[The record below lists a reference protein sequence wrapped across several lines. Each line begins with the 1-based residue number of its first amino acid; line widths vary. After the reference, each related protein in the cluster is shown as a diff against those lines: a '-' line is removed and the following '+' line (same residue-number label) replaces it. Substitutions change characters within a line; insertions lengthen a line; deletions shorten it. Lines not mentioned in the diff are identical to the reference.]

1 MQGILL
7 GLADVLG
14 YLIQAAQILVFVNW
28 VLWLVSADPSNGLVR
43 FVRALVE
50 PVLGWLRRRLPFL
63 VLQGWDLSAMALI
76 LILIFLEK
84 ALVWN
89 LRLYA
94 SRF

>member
-7 GLADVLG
+7 GLADGLG
-14 YLIQAAQILVFVNW
+14 YLLLSAQILLLVNW
-28 VLWLVSADPSNGLVR
+28 VLWLVSADPANPIVR
-43 FVRALVE
+43 FVHAVVD

-63 VLQGWDLSAMALI
+63 VQGGWDLSPMALY
-76 LILIFLEK
+76 LILLFLDR

-94 SRF
+94 VRF